1 MTASYRDRLH
11 GARRVVHG
19 LSIAM
24 TATVLRRHRTTY
36 HEDRGQPA
44 RTLLQRMLVR
54 IAHSLVRILDI
65 MSNTSVFQD
74 IS

>member
-1 MTASYRDRLH
+1 
-11 GARRVVHG
+11 
-19 LSIAM
+19 M